1 MGGSGVPPGGYP
13 INLGD
18 NYRKN
23 TGDLGI
29 GIGVATTINLQEESK
44 V

>member
-1 MGGSGVPPGGYP
+1 MGGGGAP
-13 INLGD
+13 AMGLGD
-18 NYRKN
+18 HYGKN
-23 TGDLGI
+23 TGDLGV